1 MKKGK
6 RTSQNVKVIS
16 QQVLSSLFVLIILQF
31 LFACKSTERAVK
43 TDIKWKSTQFLLE
56 QLKRSESNY
65 DWLSA
70 KLSTTAEINNRKF
83 SVTIKLRIRKDSAIW
98 MSVSPALGIEMARVL
113 ITKDSLKFINRLNS
127 TYFSGSVNYLN
138 RLIQTD
144 IDLEILQLLLT
155 GNSFSFIS
163 DDNKKPGREDKFKS
177 SIDGDR
183 YLLSTLRKRKLRKTI
198 DGKKSLTVPVQRI
211 WLDPES
217 FKVSKLEI
225 NDPSLTKDPY
235 GQASKALEVSYSE
248 FKKVDDQVFP
258 YKINFNMNSEQP
270 IRVSLN
276 YSKISINKPQKF
288 PFSIPEKYEQ
298 IY

>member
-1 MKKGK
+1 MYLKHYSC
-6 RTSQNVKVIS
+6 TSLIY
-16 QQVLSSLFVLIILQF
+16 LFVFIT
-31 LFACKSTERAVK
+31 LFACKSTEHAVK
-43 TDIKWKSTQFLLE
+43 TDIKWKSTQFLIE
-56 QLKRSESNY
+56 QLQRSKSNY

-70 KLSTTAEINNRKF
+70 KLSTTAEINDRKY

-98 MSVSPALGIEMARVL
+98 MSVSPALGIEMARVF
-113 ITKDSLKFINRLNS
+113 ITKDSLRFINRLNS
-127 TYFSGSVNYLN
+127 TYFSGSFNYLN

-144 IDLEILQLLLT
+144 INFEILQSLLI
-155 GNSFSFIS
+155 GNSFSFLS
-163 DDNKKPGREDKFKS
+163 DDNIKTGKDDKFRS
-177 SIDGDR
+177 SIDGDH

-198 DGKKSLTVPVQRI
+198 DGKKSLTIPVQRI

-235 GQASKALEVSYSE
+235 GQASKALEVSYGE
-248 FKKVDDQVFP
+248 FKKVDGQVFP
-258 YKINFNMNSEQP
+258 YKINFNMKAEQP

-288 PFSIPEKYEQ
+288 PFTIPEKYEQ